1 MQIVLMASGTRGD
14 VQPMIALGKALKAAG
29 HSVRVMAGS
38 NFSSWIES
46 HGLEAYP
53 IIDMEVLMRSELG
66 VKWVESANPMQQLKY
81 MKALL
86 DANQERYVT
95 DTINGT
101 AGAELLIGGFVS
113 EPFLQAI
120 SEKHGIP
127 LITAA
132 LQPYRATRS
141 GTATLIPLLPRSNSI
156 LNDWMGMIGVR
167 FMWSVAADVTNILR
181 TRLGL
186 PPHTAATYQK
196 AMQKILAIYAVSPLV
211 MQDSTARMTGY
222 WFLDEDYTPP
232 ADLLNFIE
240 SGDPPVYVGF
250 GSMSSSD
257 PARTVNMIV
266 DALAKVGKR
275 GVLARGWS
283 GAAVTN
289 LPSHVHLLDKTSHTW
304 LFPRMAAIVH
314 HGGAGTTAAAL
325 RAGKPMFLIPHLG
338 DQPYWGRR
346 MHELGV
352 SVKPIPRPKLTAENF
367 TSSLDA
373 LLQDSRIHANAAAL
387 GEKIRAEDGIKEA
400 MNWITGIIR
409 LSEW

>member
-1 MQIVLMASGTRGD
+1 MHIVLMASGTRGD
-14 VQPMIALGKALKAAG
+14 VQPVIALGKALKSTG
-29 HSVRVMAGS
+29 HRVRIMAGS
-38 NFSSWIES
+38 NFSAWIES
-46 HGLEAYP
+46 HGLEAFP
-53 IIDMEVLMRSELG
+53 ILDMEALMQSELG
-66 VKWVESANPMQQLKY
+66 VKWVESKSQFEQLKY

-86 DANQERYVT
+86 HANQERYVT

-101 AGAELLIGGFVS
+101 KGAELLIGGFVA

-141 GTATLIPLLPRSNSI
+141 GPATLMPLRPHSDSI
-156 LNDWMGMIGVR
+156 LNLWMGRVGER
-167 FMWSVAADVTNILR
+167 FMWSIAADVTNVLR
-181 TRLGL
+181 TRLDL
-186 PPHTAATYQK
+186 PTHTAGTYIRT
-196 AMQKILAIYAVSPLV
+196 MNKIPALYAVSPLV
-211 MQDSTARMTGY
+211 MQDSTARVTGY

-232 ADLLNFIE
+232 ADLLHFIE

-266 DALAKVGKR
+266 DALAKVGER

-289 LPSHVHLLDKTSHTW
+289 LPSHIHVLDKTSHTW
-304 LFPRMAAIVH
+304 LFPRMAAVVH

-325 RAGKPMFLIPHLG
+325 RAGKPMFIIPHLG
-338 DQPYWGRR
+338 DQPFWGRR

-352 SVKPIPRPKLTAENF
+352 SVKPIPRPKLTAQNF
-367 TSSLDA
+367 TSSLDT
-373 LLQDSRIHANAAAL
+373 LLKDSRSHANAAAL
-387 GEKIRAEDGIKEA
+387 GEKIRAEDGVENA
-400 MNWITGIIR
+400 VNWIRGFIR
-409 LSEW
+409 PSEW

>member
-14 VQPMIALGKALKAAG
+14 VQPMIALGKALKAVG

-38 NFSSWIES
+38 NFSAWIES

-53 IIDMEVLMRSELG
+53 IIDMEVLMQSELG
-66 VKWVESANPMQQLKY
+66 IKWVESSNPMQQLRY

-86 DANQERYVT
+86 DDNRERYVS
-95 DTINGT
+95 DTMNGT
-101 AGAELLIGGFVS
+101 KGAELLIGGFVS

-120 SEKHGIP
+120 SEKHGIKH
-127 LITAA
+127 ITAA

-141 GTATLIPLLPRSNSI
+141 GTATLMPLLPRSDSI
-156 LNDWMGMIGVR
+156 LNHWMGRVGER
-167 FMWSVAADVTNILR
+167 FMWSVAADVVNVLR
-181 TRLGL
+181 ARLDL
-186 PPHTAATYQK
+186 PPHTAGTYNK
-196 AMQKILAIYAVSPLV
+196 AMQKIPAIYAVSPHV
-211 MQDSTARMTGY
+211 MQDASARVTGY

-232 ADLLNFIE
+232 DDLVRFIE

-257 PARTVNMIV
+257 PARTVNMIA
-266 DALAKVGKR
+266 DSLAKIGKR

-283 GAAVTN
+283 GATMTK
-289 LPSHVHLLDKTSHTW
+289 LPDHVHLLDKTSHTW
-304 LFPRMAAIVH
+304 LFPHMAAIVH

-325 RAGKPMFLIPHLG
+325 RAGKPMFIIPHLG

-367 TSSLDA
+367 TSNLDA
-373 LLQDSRIHANAAAL
+373 LLKDSRIHANAAL
-387 GEKIRAEDGIKEA
+387 GEKIRAEKGIENA
-400 MNWITGIIR
+400 MSWITGIIR
-409 LSEW
+409 PSEG